1 MRWLTL
7 NAKDQSRK
15 RAGIVGRINSID
27 LPPVD
32 INRRY
37 DVCTACAYLGISRVR
52 LYSKLK
58 AGEIRPLKDGGR
70 TFITG
75 SEIVRLSTFGD
86 SAVAHAGEM
95 RVMP

>member
-1 MRWLTL
+1 ML
-7 NAKDQSRK
+7 NIKNQTEKSEKSAVRRD
-15 RAGIVGRINSID
+15 ALN

-32 INRRY
+32 VNRRY
-37 DVCTACAYLGISRVR
+37 DVPTACAYLGISRVR

-75 SEIVRLSTFGD
+75 SEIVRLSTFAD
-86 SAVAHAGEM
+86 SRAIPDVL
-95 RVMP
+95 